1 MRESWNNT
9 IRSRADLRQS
19 DRVLCELAPRLGDRD
34 EGKTLTDIL
43 QLAGANLLSPMI
55 LCFALGLFAALAR
68 SELSVPEAAAKALSI
83 YLLFAIGFKGG
94 VAVAGHGIDGRLLA
108 TLGGGV
114 LLSFALP
121 FAAFGLLRMMTRF
134 SVTDAAAV
142 AAHYGSISIVT
153 FVTATSVLAARGIA
167 SEGYMVAVAAAM
179 EAPAI
184 VSALWLASRS
194 GGGARMDPELWR
206 EILLNGSIVLL
217 VGSFAIGLITGADGM
232 ARIESFVV
240 SPFQGV
246 LCLFLLDMGLV
257 AGRGMRASRGVLG
270 LGALAFGML
279 MPLIG
284 AAAGLAMGLA
294 LGLSAG
300 GVALLMTLAA
310 SASYIAVPAAMRVA
324 LPEAN
329 PSVYLTL
336 SLGVTFPFNLT
347 IGIPLYVA
355 LSGALTGG

>member
-1 MRESWNNT
+1 MV
-9 IRSRADLRQS
+9 DLL
-19 DRVLCELAPRLGDRD
+19 DLALG
-34 EGKTLTDIL
+34 
-43 QLAGANLLSPMI
+43 NLLSPII

-68 SELSVPEAAAKALSI
+68 SDLTIPEAVAKGMSI

-94 VAVAGHGIDGRLLA
+94 VAVDTAGFSGTLVGALLA
-108 TLGGGV
+108 GV
-114 LLSFALP
+114 FLSFALP
-121 FAAFGLLRMMTRF
+121 LIAFGLLRVMTAL
-134 SVTDAAAV
+134 STLDAAAV

-153 FVTATSVLAARGIA
+153 FVAGTSVLDSAGLTYD
-167 SEGYMVAVAAAM
+167 GWMVAVAAAM

-184 VSALWLASRS
+184 LSALWLVARS
-194 GGGARMDPELWR
+194 GSGRQMDSDLWR

-217 VGSFAIGLITGADGM
+217 VGSFAIGWITGPEGL
-232 ARIESFVV
+232 ARIESFIV

-257 AGRGMRASRGVLG
+257 AGRGLRGARGILRPG
-270 LGALAFGML
+270 LLAFGIL

-284 AAAGLAMGLA
+284 ATAGAAAGVG
-294 LGLSAG
+294 LGLGTGS
-300 GVALLMTLAA
+300 VMLMMVLGA

-347 IGIPLYVA
+347 LGLAIYLAVA
-355 LSGALTGG
+355 RMLTGG